1 MHRDLCSAP
10 SQIRRVDGLYAP
22 FPLYK
27 PRPDLFVRPLS
38 AMQKTRKSISKRF
51 KITGSGKVMRR
62 SPNTRHLL
70 SSKSRKQRRR
80 ANKSK
85 RVDSGFEK
93 KMLASMPFA

>member
-1 MHRDLCSAP
+1 
-10 SQIRRVDGLYAP
+10 
-22 FPLYK
+22 
-27 PRPDLFVRPLS
+27 
-38 AMQKTRKSISKRF
+38 MQKTRKSISKRF

-93 KMLASMPFA
+93 KMLASMPFACAPLWPNGCLRRPRGPS

>member
-1 MHRDLCSAP
+1 LGFFT
-10 SQIRRVDGLYAP
+10 QLGFFY
-22 FPLYK
+22 LYK
-27 PRPDLFVRPLS
+27 AGVTPFVPTLYV
-38 AMQKTRKSISKRF
+38 MQKTRKSISKRF
-51 KITGSGKVMRR
+51 KVTGSGKVMRR

-93 KMLASMPFA
+93 KMKISMPFA